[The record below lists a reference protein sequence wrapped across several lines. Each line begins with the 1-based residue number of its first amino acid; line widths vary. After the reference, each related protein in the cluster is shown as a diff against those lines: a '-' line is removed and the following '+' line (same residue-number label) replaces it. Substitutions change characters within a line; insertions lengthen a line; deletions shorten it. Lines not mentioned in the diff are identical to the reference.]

1 MLAVWREWKLG
12 ELLYKAYN
20 KGVILCGVSAGS
32 ICWYEKGVTDS
43 WASNLSVMDCLGFI
57 KGNNCPHYD
66 GEKDR
71 RPSVHDMISSN
82 KINSCY
88 ASDDGAALHFK
99 NEEVFKS
106 VNFYKNAN
114 SYLISKN
121 LDNEII
127 EEIIPGLNI
136 T

>member
-1 MLAVWREWKLG
+1 
-12 ELLYKAYN
+12 
-20 KGVILCGVSAGS
+20 
-32 ICWYEKGVTDS
+32 
-43 WASNLSVMDCLGFI
+43 MDCLGFI

-71 RPSVHDMISSN
+71 RPSVHDMISTS
-82 KINSCY
+82 KLNSCY

-99 NEEVFKS
+99 NEEVLKS

-114 SYLISKN
+114 SYLIRKN

-127 EEIIPGLNI
+127 EEIIPGINI
-136 T
+136 I

>member
-1 MLAVWREWKLG
+1 
-12 ELLYKAYN
+12 
-20 KGVILCGVSAGS
+20 
-32 ICWYEKGVTDS
+32 
-43 WASNLSVMDCLGFI
+43 
-57 KGNNCPHYD
+57 
-66 GEKDR
+66 
-71 RPSVHDMISSN
+71 MISSN